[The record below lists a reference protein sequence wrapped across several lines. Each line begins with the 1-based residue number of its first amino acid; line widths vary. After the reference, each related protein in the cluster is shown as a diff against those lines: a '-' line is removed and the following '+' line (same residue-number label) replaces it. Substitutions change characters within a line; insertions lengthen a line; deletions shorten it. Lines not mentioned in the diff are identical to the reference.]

1 MILSAQQLFSDAQ
14 NAAASGTVVSTNT
27 IDLFP
32 VGAVRNAPA
41 GVSLIRDVGPGQP
54 VAIVVCATSPAAS
67 TIKVD
72 IIQSAN
78 ANLSAP
84 DILESS
90 GVITLV
96 AAKPQILGLNFLPD
110 RITKQYIGLQYT
122 TGAGVGG
129 VNIDAGITLGKQ
141 SAGVGGT

>member
-1 MILSAQQLFSDAQ
+1 MILSVQQLFSDAQ
-14 NAAASGTVVSTNT
+14 NAAASSTVFSTNT
-27 IDLFP
+27 IDLGP
-32 VGAVRNAPA
+32 VGTTRGAPA
-41 GVSLIRDVGPGQP
+41 ALIRDVGPGQP
-54 VAIVVCATSPAAS
+54 VAIVVVVTSPAAS

-72 IIQSAN
+72 IVQSVN
-78 ANLSAP
+78 ANLSTP
-84 DILESS
+84 DVLESS

-129 VNIDAGITLGKQ
+129 VNVDAGITLGKQ
-141 SAGVGGT
+141 SAQVGGV

>member
-90 GVITLV
+90 GVTRTYEE
-96 AAKPQILGLNFLPD
+96 F
-110 RITKQYIGLQYT
+110 
-122 TGAGVGG
+122 GVISCVG
-129 VNIDAGITLGKQ
+129 VHSESIFSSTFAL
-141 SAGVGGT
+141 A